1 MGDNL
6 MIQRFEELPN
16 ENLMEDVPNA
26 IKKEFGIDLN
36 FVRIH
41 RVGPPG
47 RSLENYQKKEEI
59 LKIQRDFRRA
69 SKSTD
74 FYVSKQFP
82 AAEVEERKYLYGLQR
97 KYTSEN
103 VKTRVRGNKLVFET
117 VLVLYLIYNT
127 V

>member
-1 MGDNL
+1 

-16 ENLMEDVPNA
+16 ENMMEDVSNA
-26 IKKEFGIDLN
+26 IKKEFGINLN

-41 RVGPPG
+41 RVGPPR
-47 RSLENYQKKEEI
+47 RSPVPRLIAGKLENYQKKEEI

-82 AAEVEERKYLYGLQR
+82 AAVVEERKYLYGLQR
-97 KYTSEN
+97 KYTSQN
-103 VKTRVRGNKLVFET
+103 VKTRVR
-117 VLVLYLIYNT
+117 
-127 V
+127 